1 MSDLALG
8 QVLRAAIDQQRHT
21 LQGQIDPRRLER
33 QLGGWV
39 QPEQRMLLPALSLL
53 LRSPLLAR
61 SLQENAA
68 GPRREATR
76 AALLQEVANLY
87 SPTVCQRLAA
97 VLQGLLPGEAVT
109 AADHPVAAEPVRP
122 VQEGAAQPPAQAWS
136 PGAPGALPQPTPTSG
151 WSDTAPGSRHGRA
164 AEAVHDAA
172 VRQSNT
178 SAGSGRGLGLLVALL
193 GFLVGGLG
201 AALAL
206 LLWLQRNPGA
216 PAAPALNEAALQPA
230 PSAEP
235 APAPATAAPP
245 AALLPE
251 TEPSRMGGGRAA
263 AIASVERLYG
273 ALSNRD
279 FDTARSL
286 FGPVAADQFDPAF
299 FEQFSQVSV
308 SDLQEIGS
316 SGTVVELEGRVRFLY
331 PDGSAQ
337 VESRSF
343 TVDTASEPALIT
355 ASAFGRVL
363 QPR

>member
-8 QVLRAAIDQQRHT
+8 QVLRAAIDQQRRT
-21 LQGQIDPRRLER
+21 LQGQIDPRRLEP

-39 QPEQRMLLPALSLL
+39 QPEQQMLLPALSLL

-76 AALLQEVANLY
+76 TALLQELANLY
-87 SPTVCQRLAA
+87 SPAVCQRLAE
-97 VLQGLLPGEAVT
+97 VLQGLLPGEAAT
-109 AADHPVAAEPVRP
+109 ADRPAAAQPVRP
-122 VQEGAAQPPAQAWS
+122 VQEGAAQPRAQAWS
-136 PGAPGALPQPTPTSG
+136 PGPPGALPQPDPTSG
-151 WSDTAPGSRHGRA
+151 WSDTAPGSGHGTA
-164 AEAVHDAA
+164 PEAVHAAA
-172 VRQSNT
+172 VRQTNT
-178 SAGSGRGLGLLVALL
+178 TTGSGRGLGLLVALL

-216 PAAPALNEAALQPA
+216 PAAPAANEAALQPA

-235 APAPATAAPP
+235 APAPATPAPP

-263 AIASVERLYG
+263 AIASVERLYS

-279 FDTARSL
+279 FNTARSL

-308 SDLQEIGS
+308 SDLREIGS
-316 SGTVVELEGRVRFLY
+316 SGAVVELEGTVRFVY
-331 PDGSAQ
+331 PDGSVQ

-355 ASAFGRVL
+355 ASAFGQVL